1 MCVWFVLS
9 SACSSLGFACVA
21 SLHLVSEQV
30 VHGIRFALVV
40 ACFASRLTGHL
51 HGLCAVT
58 LVVKNSVE
66 VLHNVCVLFVI

>member
-30 VHGIRFALVV
+30 VHGIRLALVV
-40 ACFASRLTGHL
+40 ACTSSRLTRHL
-51 HGLCAVT
+51 HGLGAVT
-58 LVVKNSVE
+58 LVVKDGVE
-66 VLHNVCVLFVI
+66 VLHLW